1 MIDVTGWQWLNE
13 PKSWSAGDALTV
25 HTDKDTDFWRTT
37 HYGFI
42 RDNGHVLA
50 REVSG
55 DFTLRTRFAG
65 GYTHQYDQA
74 GAMLRIDAENW
85 IKTGVE
91 YVDGQQQASVVV
103 TRGLSDWS
111 VTPIAAAEQVS
122 IEIERSGDTVTVR
135 YGVDGDE
142 PTTMLR
148 LAYYPPAVPTLAGV
162 MCASPDGPGY
172 TVAFDRLELANR

>member
-1 MIDVTGWQWLNE
+1 MIDVTGFQWLNE
-13 PKSWSAGDALTV
+13 PKSWSAAETLTV
-25 HTDKDTDFWRTT
+25 QTDPDTDFWRTT

-42 RDNGHVLA
+42 RDTGHVFA

-55 DFTLRTRFAG
+55 DFRLRTSFAG
-65 GYTHQYDQA
+65 AYTHQYDQA

-85 IKTGVE
+85 IKTGIE
-91 YVDGQQQASVVV
+91 LVDGHQQASVVV

-111 VTPIAAAEQVS
+111 VTPIPDAERIS
-122 IEIERSGDTVTVR
+122 IEIERSGDAVTVR
-135 YGVDGDE
+135 YGLDEAE

-172 TVAFDRLELANR
+172 SVTFDRLELTTG

>member
-1 MIDVTGWQWLNE
+1 
-13 PKSWSAGDALTV
+13 
-25 HTDKDTDFWRTT
+25 
-37 HYGFI
+37 
-42 RDNGHVLA
+42 
-50 REVSG
+50 
-55 DFTLRTRFAG
+55 
-65 GYTHQYDQA
+65 
-74 GAMLRIDAENW
+74 MLRIDAENW

-111 VTPIAAAEQVS
+111 VTPIEAAAQVT
-122 IEIERSGDTVTVR
+122 IEIERSGDAVTVR

-172 TVAFDRLELANR
+172 TVAFDRLELTTG

>member
-1 MIDVTGWQWLNE
+1 MAE
-13 PKSWSAGDALTV
+13 R
-25 HTDKDTDFWRTT
+25 TDPNADFWRTT
-37 HYGFI
+37 HYGFV
-42 RDNGHVLA
+42 RDTRHVLA

-55 DFTLRTRFAG
+55 DFRLRTGCAG
-65 GYTHQYDQA
+65 AYTHHYDQA
-74 GAMLRIDAENW
+74 GAMLRIDEENW
-85 IKTGVE
+85 VKTGVE
-91 YVDGQQQASVVV
+91 FVDGRQNASVVV

-111 VTPIAAAEQVS
+111 VTPIDTAAERVT

-135 YGVDGDE
+135 YGLGDDE

-172 TVAFDRLELANR
+172 SVVFDRLELTTG